1 MYQVL
6 PIDWT
11 PPVEEAVDIERA
23 PVLRVPLEEE
33 LGGVS

>member
-11 PPVEEAVDIERA
+11 PPVKEAVDIERA
-23 PVLRVPLEEE
+23 TVLQVPLQEE